1 MRLLMTTL
9 IFFAQ
14 FASAECFVVGDL
26 KGYSTR
32 AHEGYEISPDGISSG
47 KFILELNGKS
57 SSITPSDMK
66 CDQVGSATLLCQDVR
81 YEGETTIETWAV
93 YPGPGKVLYT
103 KSITGYGAFNG
114 GNLFVGDI
122 KGTCD

>member
-1 MRLLMTTL
+1 MRLLLTCL
-9 IFFAQ
+9 VFFSHL
-14 FASAECFVVGDL
+14 ASAECYVVGDL

-32 AHEGYEISPDGISSG
+32 AHEGYQISEDGISSG

-57 SSITPSDMK
+57 SSITPNNMK
-66 CDQVGSATLLCQDVR
+66 CDQVGSTTLLCQDIR
-81 YEGETTIETWAV
+81 ADGETTIETWAV
-93 YPGPGKVLYT
+93 HPSAGKVLFT

-114 GNLFVGDI
+114 GNLFVGEI